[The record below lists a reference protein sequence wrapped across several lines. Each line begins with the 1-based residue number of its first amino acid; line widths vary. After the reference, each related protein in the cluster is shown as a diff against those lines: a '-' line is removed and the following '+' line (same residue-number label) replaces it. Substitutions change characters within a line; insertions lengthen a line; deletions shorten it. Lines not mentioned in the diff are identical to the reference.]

1 MENDIFLTEI
11 IILGAVLFSW
21 LWIVIAMNRILKAID
36 ELRLDLKDMRLEAA
50 QRENRWHF
58 LQPTYEPGTWF
69 DHTVTCGGK
78 NENSMQAR

>member
-21 LWIVIAMNRILKAID
+21 VWIVIAMNRILKAID
-36 ELRLDLKDMRLEAA
+36 ELRQDLKDMRLEAA
-50 QRENRWHF
+50 QRENRWYF
-58 LQPTYEPGTWF
+58 QKPTFEPGTWF
-69 DHTVTCGGK
+69 DQVTCGGK